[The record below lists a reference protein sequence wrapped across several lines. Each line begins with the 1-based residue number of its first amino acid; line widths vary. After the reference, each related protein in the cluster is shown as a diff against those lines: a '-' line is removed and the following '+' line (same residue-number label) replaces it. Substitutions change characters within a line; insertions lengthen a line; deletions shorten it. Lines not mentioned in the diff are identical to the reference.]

1 MKRSILSATAVAIA
15 FGIAVGGLAGCGTP
29 ARDEQSN
36 IPQSA
41 SMEAD
46 LSSVNIS
53 VTGYRLGSGSWNVD
67 ASTAT
72 GASSGSLGDQKVLV
86 CDLLLTNKS
95 SEKTV
100 ISPIDLL
107 SASQGG
113 ETLQFGALYNE
124 DGSYRNPE
132 SVEVEPGQTLSGVA
146 IWNIDDLQTPVKIKF
161 KCGWEPSLSIMPGRL
176 TESDAK

>member
-1 MKRSILSATAVAIA
+1 MKRLILSAFAVAVA
-15 FGIAVGGLAGCGTP
+15 FGIAVGGLCGCG
-29 ARDEQSN
+29 DIEQSN

-41 SMEAD
+41 SMEPD
-46 LSSVNIS
+46 HSSVNIS
-53 VTGYRLGSGSWNVD
+53 VTGYRLGRGSWSVD

-72 GASSGSLGDQKVLV
+72 ATSSGSLGDQKVLV

-107 SASQGG
+107 SASQDG

-132 SVEVEPGQTLSGVA
+132 SVEVEPGQTVSGIA
-146 IWNIDDLQTPVKIKF
+146 IWNIDDVQNPVKIKF
-161 KCGWEPSLSIMPGRL
+161 KCGGEPTLTIMPSKL
-176 TESDAK
+176 TEVDAK

>member
-1 MKRSILSATAVAIA
+1 MKRSILSATAAAVA
-15 FGIAVGGLAGCGTP
+15 FGIAVGGLAGCG
-29 ARDEQSN
+29 N
-36 IPQSA
+36 IAQPEIVQSA
-41 SMEAD
+41 STEAER
-46 LSSVNIS
+46 SSVNIS

-72 GASSGSLGDQKVLV
+72 GASSGSLGDQKILV

-107 SASQGG
+107 SASQDG
-113 ETLQFGALYNE
+113 ETLKFGALYDSVGNF
-124 DGSYRNPE
+124 RNPE
-132 SVEVEPGQTLSGVA
+132 SVEVEPGQTVSGIA

-161 KCGWEPSLSIMPGRL
+161 KCGGEPSLTIMPSKL
-176 TESDAK
+176 TEDNSE

>member
-41 SMEAD
+41 SMEPD

-86 CDLLLTNKS
+86 CDLLLRNKS

-107 SASQGG
+107 SASQDG
-113 ETLQFGALYNE
+113 ETLQFGALYDE

-132 SVEVEPGQTLSGVA
+132 SVEVEPGQTVSGIA

-161 KCGWEPSLSIMPGRL
+161 KCGGEASLTILPSKLSEEK
-176 TESDAK
+176 TK

>member
-1 MKRSILSATAVAIA
+1 MKRSILSATAVAAA
-15 FGIAVGGLAGCGTP
+15 FGIAVGGLGGCSNI
-29 ARDEQSN
+29 EQSN

-46 LSSVNIS
+46 RSSVNIS

-72 GASSGSLGDQKVLV
+72 GVSSGSLGDQKVLV

-95 SEKTV
+95 SEETT

-113 ETLQFGALYNE
+113 ETLKFGALYDS
-124 DGSYRNPE
+124 DGNFRNPE
-132 SVEVEPGQTLSGVA
+132 SVEVEPGQTVSGIA

-161 KCGWEPSLSIMPGRL
+161 KCGDELPLTIMPSRL
-176 TESDAK
+176 SEGDSK

>member
-1 MKRSILSATAVAIA
+1 MKRSILSASAAAVA
-15 FGIAVGGLAGCGTP
+15 FGIAVGGLAGCG
-29 ARDEQSN
+29 N
-36 IPQSA
+36 IAQPEIAQSA
-41 SMEAD
+41 STEAER
-46 LSSVNIS
+46 SSVNIS

-72 GASSGSLGDQKVLV
+72 GASSGSLGDQKILV

-107 SASQGG
+107 SASQDG
-113 ETLQFGALYNE
+113 ETLKFGALYDSEGNF
-124 DGSYRNPE
+124 RNPE
-132 SVEVEPGQTLSGVA
+132 SVEVEPGQTVSGIA

-161 KCGWEPSLSIMPGRL
+161 KCGGEPSLTIMPSKL
-176 TESDAK
+176 TEDNSE

>member
-1 MKRSILSATAVAIA
+1 MKRSILSATAVAVV
-15 FGIAVGGLAGCGTP
+15 FGIAVGGLAGCVNI
-29 ARDEQSN
+29 EQSN

-41 SMEAD
+41 SMESD
-46 LSSVNIS
+46 RSSMNIS
-53 VTGYRLGSGSWNVD
+53 VTGYRLGRGSWNVD

-107 SASQGG
+107 SASQDG

-132 SVEVEPGQTLSGVA
+132 SVEVEPGQTVSGVA

-161 KCGWEPSLSIMPGRL
+161 KCGGEPSLKILPSKL
-176 TESDAK
+176 TEEKTE

>member
-1 MKRSILSATAVAIA
+1 MKRSILTANAVAVA
-15 FGIAVGGLAGCGTP
+15 FGIAVGGLGGCVNI
-29 ARDEQSN
+29 EQSN

-46 LSSVNIS
+46 RSSVNIS
-53 VTGYRLGSGSWNVD
+53 VTGYRLGRGSWNVD

-72 GASSGSLGDQKVLV
+72 GASSGSLGQQKVLV

-107 SASQGG
+107 SASQEG

-124 DGSYRNPE
+124 DGNYRNPE
-132 SVEVEPGQTLSGVA
+132 SVEVEPGQTVSGIA
-146 IWNIDDLQTPVKIKF
+146 IWNIDDLQAPVKIKF
-161 KCGWEPSLSIMPGRL
+161 KCGGEPSLKILPSRL
-176 TESDAK
+176 TEGDSK

>member
-1 MKRSILSATAVAIA
+1 MKRSILSATAAAVA
-15 FGIAVGGLAGCGTP
+15 FGIAVGGLAGCG
-29 ARDEQSN
+29 N
-36 IPQSA
+36 IAQPETAQSA
-41 SMEAD
+41 SMEAER
-46 LSSVNIS
+46 SSVNIS
-53 VTGYRLGSGSWNVD
+53 VTGYRLGSGSWNVA

-95 SEKTV
+95 SEETT

-113 ETLQFGALYNE
+113 ETLKFGALYDS
-124 DGSYRNPE
+124 DGNFRNPE
-132 SVEVEPGQTLSGVA
+132 SVEVEPGQTVSGIA

-161 KCGWEPSLSIMPGRL
+161 KCGGEPSLKILPSRL
-176 TESDAK
+176 TEEDAK

>member
-1 MKRSILSATAVAIA
+1 MKRSILSATAVVVA

-29 ARDEQSN
+29 APTEQSN

-41 SMEAD
+41 SMEPD
-46 LSSVNIS
+46 LSLVNIS
-53 VTGYRLGSGSWNVD
+53 VTGYRLGRGSWNVD
-67 ASTAT
+67 SSTAT
-72 GASSGSLGDQKVLV
+72 GASFGSLGDQKVLV

-107 SASQGG
+107 SASQDG

-132 SVEVEPGQTLSGVA
+132 SVEVELGQTVSGIA

-161 KCGWEPSLSIMPGRL
+161 KCGGEPSLTIMPGKL
-176 TESDAK
+176 TEEKTE